1 MIREILKEIKYGLRN
16 NRFLIL
22 AASFLFFA
30 VLTPVM
36 MKVILPEVLKSQFPN
51 MSEQELS
58 GMMSMTQLDSIRS
71 YMGDVFEVGSVI
83 VAFTLCGLLAQ
94 EIKDNT
100 LVMPLCSGK
109 RFGVIVG
116 AKMLVFGAALI
127 LSLLISL
134 LVNFAY
140 SGLLFSFDIGIMP
153 IIRGGLLQGIFMVFL
168 LSALIMWGALIK
180 KPIAAGFM
188 TLATVYGS
196 HLTASAFGFQEYVP
210 SGLLT
215 AAQQLSETPAD
226 SLIKTLCITGAIIL
240 LFAATTLISLKKME
254 WNER

>member
-16 NRFLIL
+16 SRFLIL

-36 MKVILPEVLKSQFPN
+36 MKVILPEVLKGQFPQ

-58 GMMSMTQLDSIRS
+58 GMMGMTQLDVIRS

-109 RFGVIVG
+109 RFGVVFG
-116 AKMLVFGAALI
+116 VKMLVFGAALI
-127 LSLLISL
+127 LALSISL
-134 LVNFAY
+134 IINFVY
-140 SGLLFSFDIGIMP
+140 SGLLFSFDIGLMP

-168 LSALIMWGALIK
+168 LSGLMMWGALIK

-188 TLATVYGS
+188 TLATVYGL
-196 HLTASAFGFQEYVP
+196 HITASAFNFPEYVP
-210 SGLLT
+210 SGLL
-215 AAQQLSETPAD
+215 AEASKLSETPAA
-226 SLIKTLCITGAIIL
+226 SLIKTLCITGIMICI
-240 LFAATTLISLKKME
+240 FAAATLICLKKME

>member
-16 NRFLIL
+16 SRFLIL

-36 MKVILPEVLKSQFPN
+36 MKVILPEVLKGQFPH

-58 GMMSMTQLDSIRS
+58 GMISMTQLDAIRS

-109 RFGVIVG
+109 RFGVIFG
-116 AKMLVFGAALI
+116 AKMLVFGAALTLA
-127 LSLLISL
+127 LSISL

-153 IIRGGLLQGIFMVFL
+153 IIRSGLLQGIFMVFL
-168 LSALIMWGALIK
+168 LSGLMMWGALIK

-188 TLATVYGS
+188 TLATVYGL
-196 HLTASAFGFQEYVP
+196 HITANAFNFQEYVP

-215 AAQQLSETPAD
+215 EALKLSETPAD
-226 SLIKTLCITGAIIL
+226 SLIKTLFMTGAIIL
-240 LFAATTLISLKKME
+240 LFAITTVLRLKKME